1 MSNLTNL
8 KRQHKEV
15 LLLIKNIETLSLND
29 LELFAKDIAYN
40 INALS
45 GKLKMHL
52 VSEDKYLYPD
62 LMNSHNKV
70 VKETAQKFS
79 DEMGD
84 LASLFQSFVCKF
96 NVPSKILQN
105 KKLFINDSK
114 RILDIIK
121 RRIKNEDKML
131 YPLIEHNK

>member
-15 LLLIKNIETLSLND
+15 LSLIEDIETLSLKG

-52 VSEDKYLYPD
+52 LSEDKYLYPD
-62 LMNSHNKV
+62 LMNNRNNA

-84 LASLFQSFVCKF
+84 LANSFQSFVYQF
-96 NVPSKILQN
+96 NIPSKILQDKN
-105 KKLFINDSK
+105 LFINDSK
-114 RILDIIK
+114 RIFDIIK
-121 RRIKNEDKML
+121 KRIKSEDKML
-131 YPLIEHNK
+131 YPLLEHSK

>member
-15 LLLIKNIETLSLND
+15 LSLIEDIETLSLKG

-52 VSEDKYLYPD
+52 LSEDKYLYPD

-70 VKETAQKFS
+70 VKETAQNFS

-84 LASLFQSFVCKF
+84 LANSFQSFVYLF
-96 NVPSKILQN
+96 NIPSKILQDEN
-105 KKLFINDSK
+105 LFINDSK
-114 RILDIIK
+114 
-121 RRIKNEDKML
+121 KN
-131 YPLIEHNK
+131 